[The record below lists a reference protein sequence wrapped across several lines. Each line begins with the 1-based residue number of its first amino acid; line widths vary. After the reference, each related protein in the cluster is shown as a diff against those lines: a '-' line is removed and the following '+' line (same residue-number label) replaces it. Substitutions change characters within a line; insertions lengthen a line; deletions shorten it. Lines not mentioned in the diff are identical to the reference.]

1 MEEISGMKKKQ
12 TLSFH
17 SKSACLLF
25 SYSAS
30 NLGILKTSIKV
41 IHKATLA
48 ISPIATSFFPYVNK
62 FIANRATHINL
73 MPKEKTF
80 VCLLC

>member
-1 MEEISGMKKKQ
+1 MGEISGRRRKKQ
-12 TLSFH
+12 TLSFR

-48 ISPIATSFFPYVNK
+48 ISPIATSFFPNLYQ
-62 FIANRATHINL
+62 FIANGATGISFIV
-73 MPKEKTF
+73 EEE
-80 VCLLC
+80 VIICLV

>member
-1 MEEISGMKKKQ
+1 MAEISGMRKKQ
-12 TLSFH
+12 TLSFR

-30 NLGILKTSIKV
+30 NLGILKASIKV

-48 ISPIATSFFPYVNK
+48 ISPIAT
-62 FIANRATHINL
+62 L
-73 MPKEKTF
+73 
-80 VCLLC
+80 

>member
-1 MEEISGMKKKQ
+1 MGEISGMRKKQ
-12 TLSFH
+12 TLSFR

-48 ISPIATSFFPYVNK
+48 ISPIAT
-62 FIANRATHINL
+62 L
-73 MPKEKTF
+73 
-80 VCLLC
+80 